1 MGRPIERSTRPHRQG
16 GGGSRSRGAASTD
29 DNEAYGGLCK
39 LYGVEQFRSS
49 TERKSGK
56 KRHTANA
63 LAFRGEEGRG
73 KLRKAMGSG
82 RQAENHGCPNGA
94 TRREKSRHPERE
106 AIPGELK
113 HLSNRRKRNQP
124 RTPE

>member
-1 MGRPIERSTRPHRQG
+1 MQDERRTQKKTVCAFHGHFRIQANHREMDLGEEGTAQEMGRPIERSTRPHRQG

-29 DNEAYGGLCK
+29 DNEAYEGLCK

-63 LAFRGEEGRG
+63 
-73 KLRKAMGSG
+73 
-82 RQAENHGCPNGA
+82 
-94 TRREKSRHPERE
+94 
-106 AIPGELK
+106 
-113 HLSNRRKRNQP
+113 
-124 RTPE
+124 